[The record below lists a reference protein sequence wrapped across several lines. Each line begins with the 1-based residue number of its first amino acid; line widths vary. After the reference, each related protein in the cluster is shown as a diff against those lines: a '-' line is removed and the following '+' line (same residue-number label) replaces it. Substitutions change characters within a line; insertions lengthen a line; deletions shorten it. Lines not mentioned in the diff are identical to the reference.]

1 MIDLFRYIEHAYVQ
15 PPSADNSINIESGSD
30 FQNTLRREK
39 DQPDGSTRMR
49 NTATA
54 FITAH
59 FTSAEPPF
67 NLRKEWLAFHQGVKR
82 MKDPNFNKLSSLTSA
97 IFDRD
102 AEDLLQ
108 SDLFMSDQE
117 LLNDSL
123 VAVKLT
129 TAYDQVNA
137 AELVAMRQAI
147 AFIALLAGNQLEDIS
162 AASVRSALLRPI
174 YIPASLFPSK
184 KTTAP
189 PPSPNQEEHTEENTR
204 IAGLQKQAAILKT
217 TYETLMA
224 TSAEDLE
231 IGTTHHETTIPV
243 TALHA
248 AVAAAPANE
257 AATAPLPQSFVRLS
271 NKTVNKLSTEV
282 KTALQTNGI
291 DAVTTSLPRM
301 VSIIKEKWAGIAREI
316 QPYEL
321 PAATKLYQLGI
332 HTFATQAMKKTT
344 QPADIIL
351 PDFSFAVTR
360 PVGIGN
366 LQVVRQ
372 ELLGYEAGEISHIE
386 NVLEGELFRRTYKR
400 SETSEL
406 TITDENET
414 IQSEERDLQSTERNE
429 MATESQKE
437 AGHQTVAAQGQNSS
451 TEYGKLVENSKSNY
465 ARSVTDRAVN
475 SLTQRVK
482 QQRVKREQKTFT
494 EKTDHSFDNTKGEDK
509 IRGIYQWVD
518 KKYKNRIMN
527 YGKRLLYDVVLPEPA
542 AFLIESLENAEQP
555 ESFKLVKPIEPWFMP
570 DNLDIN
576 NYMVLARFY
585 GVTGNVEPPP
595 TEFTITT
602 TDVKTDKVE
611 KVTDSYFYTAKLK
624 VPDGYQAINGY
635 VMLLTPDCFSEKGL
649 PDENKNKSGLQYE
662 FWIGDYRVIFGTSAP
677 WDLFAG
683 NYFVLSNQTGEI
695 PVLFRTFSPIA
706 KFGFSIAVNYKRMDQ
721 AFAKWQLKTFSAIMQ
736 GYRRLLAEYE
746 EKLSQHQSMLR
757 TQLLLTKN
765 YSHNPSIERTE
776 LKRMFIHLL
785 VSEHLATVGLPTPVH
800 NSLFFLTDPNYV
812 KKWGGVVAFFERA
825 FEWENMMYFYYP
837 YFYGRFARWG
847 KLILIQDI
855 DPQFE
860 EFLKA
865 GAARVVV
872 PVRPGFEAAMAHYHE
887 TGHVWMGEE
896 MPDIYSPLYI
906 SIIEEIKARN
916 YAPGEEKCVAEWE
929 VKLPTTLVMLK
940 SDEDLPVWTPT
951 VTCKP
956 IEE

>member
-15 PPSADNSINIESGSD
+15 PPTEDKSINIESGSD
-30 FQNTLRREK
+30 FQNTIRREK
-39 DQPDGSTRMR
+39 NQPDGSTRIR
-49 NTATA
+49 NTAIA
-54 FITAH
+54 FITTH
-59 FTSAEPPF
+59 FTTAPPPF
-67 NLRKEWLAFHQGVKR
+67 KLRKEWLSFHQGIKR
-82 MKDPNFNKLSSLTSA
+82 MKDPSSNKLSALTA
-97 IFDRD
+97 EIFDLD
-102 AEDLLQ
+102 AEDIIQ
-108 SDLFMSDQE
+108 TDAFTSDKE
-117 LLNDSL
+117 LLNDSI

-147 AFIALLAGNQLEDIS
+147 AFIELTAGNQLEDIS
-162 AASVRSALLRPI
+162 GASVRSALLRPI
-174 YIPASLFPSK
+174 YIPLSLFPSK
-184 KTTAP
+184 KKTVP
-189 PPSPNQEEHTEENTR
+189 PPVRDQEDTVER
-204 IAGLQKQAAILKT
+204 IRITGLQKQAAVLKT

-224 TSAEDLE
+224 MCAEDLE
-231 IGTTHHETTIPV
+231 IGTVTYGPTTHTKAPKAAITV
-243 TALHA
+243 TQG
-248 AVAAAPANE
+248 NE
-257 AATAPLPQSFVRLS
+257 VVTAPLSQSFVRLS

-282 KTALQTNGI
+282 KMALQASGI
-291 DAVTTSLPRM
+291 DTVVTPLPKI
-301 VSIIKEKWAGIAREI
+301 VTVIKEKWTGVAREL
-316 QPYEL
+316 QPYEV

-332 HTFATQAMKKTT
+332 HTFATQALKKTT
-344 QPADIIL
+344 LPADIIV

-400 SETSEL
+400 SETNEL

-451 TEYGKLVENSKSNY
+451 TEYGKLVENSKTNY

-494 EKTDHSFDNTKGEDK
+494 EKTDHSFDNSKGEDK

-570 DNLDIN
+570 YDLDIN
-576 NYMVLARFY
+576 NYMPLARFY

-602 TDVKTDKVE
+602 TDVKTEKVE
-611 KVTDSYFYTAKLK
+611 KVADSSFYTTKLK

-635 VMLLTPDCFSEKGL
+635 VMMLTPDRFNEQGI
-649 PDENKNKSGLQYE
+649 PDENKNKSGREYE
-662 FWIGDYRVIFGTSAP
+662 FWIGDYRVIFGTTAP
-677 WDLFAG
+677 WDPFAG
-683 NYFVLSNQTGEI
+683 NYFVMNNQTGEI

-706 KFGFSIAVNYKRMDQ
+706 RFGFSIAVNYKRMDQ
-721 AFAKWQLKTFSAIMQ
+721 AYAKWQLKTFSSIMQ

-746 EKLSQHQSMLR
+746 EKLSQQQSMVR
-757 TQLLLTKN
+757 TQMLLTKN

-785 VSEHLATVGLPTPVH
+785 VSEHLAEVGLPTPVN
-800 NSLFFLTDPNYV
+800 NSLFFLTDANYV

-847 KLILIQDI
+847 KLILIQDL

-872 PVRPGFEAAMAHYHE
+872 PVRPGFEAALAHYHE

-940 SDEDLPVWTPT
+940 SNEDLPTWTPT
-951 VTCKP
+951 VTCNP
-956 IEE
+956 VDE